1 VSAAEA
7 VAAVMFAGVIL
18 YAVFGGADFG
28 SGVWDLTAG
37 GPRRGAPLRRLVDHA
52 IGPVWEANHVWL
64 IFVLVFLWTGF
75 PEAFAALT
83 RSLAIPF
90 WLAGMGIVIRG
101 AAFAYRKFSPSLRW
115 ARAAGASF
123 AVSSLITPF
132 FFGTIAGAVA
142 SGRVR
147 MDGGGGH
154 FRPWLNATS
163 LLGGVLAM
171 VTCTFIAGVFLTAE
185 ADRLGDRELAEA
197 LRRKTL
203 LGAAAA
209 GAIVLAGIPVL
220 AADAPTLVDGLLGR
234 GLPAVLASAVAGLAT
249 IGLFWTRRLAAARV
263 TAALAVASVV
273 AGWGIAQYPWL
284 LVDSVEID
292 AAAGDPATMTALL
305 WAAAIAAAV
314 VGPPLAYLLRLA
326 DTNRVGDVKPGGLS
340 LDDSDDS
347 DVSPPAR

>member
-7 VAAVMFAGVIL
+7 VAAVMFVGVIL

-75 PEAFAALT
+75 PEAFAALS
-83 RSLAIPF
+83 RALAIPF
-90 WLAGMGIVIRG
+90 WLAGLGIVIRG

-115 ARAAGASF
+115 AKAAGASF

-132 FFGTIAGAVA
+132 FFGTIAGGVA

-147 MDGGGGH
+147 LDGSGGH

-171 VTCTFIAGVFLTAE
+171 VTCTFLAGVFLTAE
-185 ADRLGDRELAEA
+185 AERLGERELTEE

-203 LGAAAA
+203 IGAAAA
-209 GAIVLAGIPVL
+209 GVVVLAGIPIL

-234 GLPAVLASAVAGLAT
+234 GLPVVVVSAFAGAAT
-249 IGLFWTRRLAAARV
+249 IGLLVTRRLAVARF
-263 TAALAVASVV
+263 TAAVAVASVV
-273 AGWGIAQYPWL
+273 AGWGVGQYPWL

-292 AAAGDPATMTALL
+292 AAAGHPASMTALL
-305 WAAAIAAAV
+305 WAAAIAVVV

-326 DTNRVGDVKPGGLS
+326 ETNRVGE
-340 LDDSDDS
+340 
-347 DVSPPAR
+347 A

>member
-1 VSAAEA
+1 MSAAEA
-7 VAAVMFAGVIL
+7 VAAVMFVGVIL

-64 IFVLVFLWTGF
+64 IFVLVYLWTGF
-75 PEAFAALT
+75 PEAFAALART
-83 RSLAIPF
+83 LAIPF

-101 AAFAYRKFSPSLRW
+101 AAVAYRKFSPRLRW
-115 ARAAGASF
+115 AKATGAAFAAAS
-123 AVSSLITPF
+123 LMTPF

-147 MDGGGGH
+147 MDGTGGL

-171 VTCTFIAGVFLTAE
+171 VTCTFVAGVFLTAE
-185 ADRLGDRELAEA
+185 ADRLGDRPLTDE

-203 LGAAAA
+203 IGAAAA
-209 GAIVLAGIPVL
+209 GLIVLAGIPVL

-249 IGLFWTRRLAAARV
+249 IALLVTDRLAAARV

-273 AGWGIAQYPWL
+273 AGWGVAQYPWL
-284 LVDSVEID
+284 LVESVEID
-292 AAAGDPATMTALL
+292 AGAGDPATMTALL
-305 WAAAIAAAV
+305 WATAIAAV
-314 VGPPLAYLLRLA
+314 IVGPPLAYLLRLA
-326 DTNRVGDVKPGGLS
+326 DTNRVGEVEPGELA
-340 LDDSDDS
+340 LDDSDGS
-347 DVSPPAR
+347 RSGG